1 MGTVGNRLMLLGAL
15 LLGGV
20 LAYFAVDQPSSA
32 KLETDNFIRE
42 ANNRQVSAG
51 LKNGLIDPISAE
63 ERLGARR
70 RLALWP
76 AGVGLLLLGI
86 GWAVS
91 ASKTKMDD

>member
-20 LAYFAVDQPSSA
+20 IAYFAVDQPSAA

-42 ANNRQVSAG
+42 INNRQVSAG
-51 LKNGLIDPISAE
+51 LKDGLIDLISAE

-76 AGVGLLLLGI
+76 AGMGFLLLGI
-86 GWAVS
+86 GWAVG
-91 ASKTKMDD
+91 ASNKKADD